1 MKIGISGLPATGKST
16 FIKNLDYP
24 FVISYGEAARKI
36 YMLYPEYLSDLKKFE
51 RTIFDYQVSIE
62 SLNFNNMLEIF
73 DRTIIDNIVFALI
86 NDDSQG
92 KELMLLAKELYSKN
106 LLKKYDFIYFFDLKN
121 VDTKFIKNVI
131 NSDTLRQKTLA
142 GHDLNRLAKIY
153 KEKFL
158 KVSKYF
164 GMDVWIYTTEANIES
179 FEERNRKIKEEIK
192 EYGLKTFSGTFYN
205 FNTNI
210 ATSLYTYS

>member
-1 MKIGISGLPATGKST
+1 MKIGISGLPVTGKST

-24 FVISYGEAARKI
+24 FIISYGEAARKV
-36 YMLYPEYLSDLKKFE
+36 YTLYPAYLSDLKKFE
-51 RTIFDYQVSIE
+51 RTIFDYQVNIE

-86 NDDSQG
+86 NDENQG
-92 KELMLLAKELYSKN
+92 KELMLLAKELYAKS
-106 LLKKYDFIYFFDLKN
+106 LLKKYDFIYFFDLKKVN
-121 VDTKFIKNVI
+121 TKFVKNVI

-142 GHDLNRLAKIY
+142 GYDLNCFAKIY

-164 GMDVWIYTTEANIES
+164 GIDVWIYTTEANIES

-192 EYGLKTFSGTFYN
+192 DYGLKTFSSSFDN
-205 FNTNI
+205 FDFDSK
-210 ATSLYTYS
+210 TSLYMQ

>member
-1 MKIGISGLPATGKST
+1 MPATGKSA
-16 FIKNLDYP
+16 FIQNLDYP
-24 FVISYGEAARKI
+24 FIISYDEAARKV
-36 YMLYPEYLSDLKKFE
+36 YKLYPEYLCDLRKFE

-164 GMDVWIYTTEANIES
+164 GIDVWIYTTKANIES

-192 EYGLKTFSGTFYN
+192 EYGLKTFSRTFYN